1 MPLVVVIPENYES
14 LPSAERKKII
24 PICIKAVDI
33 SGCPIPTEWFTDGVA
48 PVRKELVGMAHH
60 TLGDPWRASEL
71 AETTVHRLAAK
82 HGRFLGRYPA
92 RRVLVKAYWV
102 AEELKTGDSRR
113 TKYPNLF
120 VALDALD
127 EKIRDRTLADPN
139 VYAKR
144 FDQQILLDSFEDRLR
159 REGRTEVRAMFQLVR
174 RGYSWDE
181 VSERVGLPT
190 AEIAKRRFYRW
201 AKKAAGE

>member
-14 LPSAERKKII
+14 LPSAERKSIV
-24 PICIKAVDI
+24 PIYIRAVDG
-33 SGCPIPTEWFTDGVA
+33 SGHPVATEWFTDGVA

-71 AETTVHRLAAK
+71 AEITVHRLSAR
-82 HGRFLGRYPA
+82 HGRSVGRYPS
-92 RRVLVKAYWV
+92 RRVLVKAHWV
-102 AEELKTGDSRR
+102 AEELRTGDWRR
-113 TKYPNLF
+113 TKYPNLY

-139 VYAKR
+139 AYEKR

-159 REGRTEVRAMFQLVR
+159 REGRMEIRAMFQLVR

-201 AKKAAGE
+201 AKKAASA